1 MHHIFRPA
9 TGLMNRLTYPQKFLL
24 ISLLF
29 LLPLAVGLTILI
41 SLLNTDMAFARK
53 ELDGT
58 AYLRPLRT
66 LLAHTIEEQLL
77 AERYFSGE
85 TTLEPQVLA
94 QHEQLKADLAALS
107 AVEARLGPR
116 LGTSVQYE
124 TLLNQWNRLDAQL
137 LLRSVADNS
146 AAHGRFIT
154 TIRDLMNRVG
164 DQSNLILDPSL
175 DTYYL
180 MDTVLLDLPESLDLL
195 AQTAG
200 VAGPIAARRALLEGE
215 RNRLTVLYGL
225 VQANSASL
233 DHDLK
238 IAFNEDP
245 TETLRPALSRPTQD
259 FTAAV
264 TTLLASLD
272 SGIIQPAQVQLS
284 PADLRGQV
292 EASLT
297 ASFAL
302 WDQSIGELDRLLLAR
317 IRAASRQRLIVLA
330 LSGLAVLVTV
340 YLLVGFYL
348 GTMGTVGAFRQA
360 TASMISG
367 DFSQQV
373 KLATRDELG
382 SVASSFNAIAAAL
395 VESSA
400 QRQAIVEHATHA
412 ILTFDR
418 RGVIDSLNPAAE
430 RVFGSPDLVGQPITT
445 LLGNNLGA
453 LQTVAS
459 IREMPGHRHDGT
471 AFIAEVAIG
480 QAQSQADHPVWIAFV
495 RDITVRKQAEAERNR
510 LQDEM
515 IRAQAMVLAELS
527 MPLIPITSAVMVMPL
542 IGAMDSERV
551 SQLQATLFH
560 GIETQRARIA
570 IVDVTGVPVVDTH
583 VAHGIIKAAQGVQ
596 LLGAELVLT
605 GIRPDVA
612 QTLVGLGV
620 DLNAITTR
628 STLQS
633 GIAYA
638 LGGRL

>member
-317 IRAASRQRLIVLA
+317 ELLA
-330 LSGLAVLVTV
+330 ESGSIFV
-340 YLLVGFYL
+340 
-348 GTMGTVGAFRQA
+348 Q
-360 TASMISG
+360 IS
-367 DFSQQV
+367 
-373 KLATRDELG
+373 DENVHHVRELMD
-382 SVASSFNAIAAAL
+382 
-395 VESSA
+395 E
-400 QRQAIVEHATHA
+400 
-412 ILTFDR
+412 
-418 RGVIDSLNPAAE
+418 
-430 RVFGSPDLVGQPITT
+430 VFGA
-445 LLGNNLGA
+445 GNF
-453 LQTVAS
+453 VAS
-459 IREMPGHRHDGT
+459 IAYRT
-471 AFIAEVAIG
+471 AIG
-480 QAQSQADHPVWIAFV
+480 MTARTIDQVFDYLVWFAK
-495 RDITVRKQAEAERNR
+495 DKQAVKFRR
-510 LQDEM
+510 LF
-515 IRAQAMVLAELS
+515 AL
-527 MPLIPITSAVMVMPL
+527 TT
-542 IGAMDSERV
+542 IGGEGATRYKQIESPDGEKRRLMDTEERV
-551 SQLQATLFH
+551 CLLYTS
-560 GIETQRARIA
+560 
-570 IVDVTGVPVVDTH
+570 D
-583 VAHGIIKAAQGVQ
+583 AAD
-596 LLGAELVLT
+596 E
-605 GIRPDVA
+605 
-612 QTLVGLGV
+612 
-620 DLNAITTR
+620 
-628 STLQS
+628 
-633 GIAYA
+633 
-638 LGGRL
+638 

>member
-29 LLPLAVGLTILI
+29 LLPLVVGLTILI

-85 TTLEPQVLA
+85 TNLEPAVLA

-124 TLLNQWNRLDAQL
+124 TLVNQWNRLDAQL

-154 TIRDLMNRVG
+154 TIRGLMNRVG

-180 MDTVLLDLPESLDLL
+180 MDAVLLELPESLDLL

-200 VAGPIAARRALLEGE
+200 VAGPIAGRQALLDGE

-233 DHDLK
+233 DQDLK
-238 IAFNEDP
+238 VAFNEDP
-245 TETLRPALSRPTQD
+245 ALRTTLTQPNRD
-259 FTAAV
+259 FSGAV
-264 TTLLASLD
+264 STLLASLD
-272 SGIIQPAQVQLS
+272 SGIIQPAQVQLP
-284 PADLRGQV
+284 PADLRTQV

-297 ASFAL
+297 TNLAL
-302 WDQSIGELDRLLLAR
+302 WDQSVGELDRLLLAR
-317 IRAASRQRLIVLA
+317 IEVASLQRLIVLA

-348 GTMGTVGAFRQA
+348 GTMRTVGAFRQA

-367 DFSQQV
+367 DFSQSV
-373 KLATRDELG
+373 KLDTRDELG

-445 LLGNNLGA
+445 LLGNNLTA

-480 QAQSQADHPVWIAFV
+480 QAKGQAENPIWIAFV